1 MFPKPAV
8 GFLRESRF
16 EPAIEPLLKGI
27 SRDDEDRRLWILLA
41 EAYLRLNR
49 PYKAAVGY
57 LRAPRPS
64 PKDDQG
70 WVGLGRALG
79 MLDEF
84 PPPAAGLGRAPLL
97 HPPLIDT

>member
-1 MFPKPAV
+1 MNRIRAKAQAQGHRFKPYVPVPGRKPPTPQAKQEAATFLQTAV

-49 PYKAAVGY
+49 PYKAA
-57 LRAPRPS
+57 
-64 PKDDQG
+64 
-70 WVGLGRALG
+70 GRA
-79 MLDEF
+79 F
-84 PPPAAGLGRAPLL
+84 PALQA
-97 HPPLIDT
+97 